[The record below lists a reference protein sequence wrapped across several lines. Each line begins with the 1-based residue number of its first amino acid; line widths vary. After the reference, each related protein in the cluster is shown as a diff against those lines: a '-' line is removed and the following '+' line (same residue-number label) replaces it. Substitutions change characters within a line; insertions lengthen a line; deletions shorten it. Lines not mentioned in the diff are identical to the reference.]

1 MPRQGQGKAQDQRWI
16 FAGEDGA
23 YRLVV
28 EAAFDEGDAA
38 DLVREVARRAEDQ
51 LVVMPGTACLSTK
64 TAGRRILRECNLTT
78 KATVPSSSAMPGLSL
93 RSP

>member
-38 DLVREVARRAEDQ
+38 DLVREIARRAEDQ
-51 LVVMPGTACLSTK
+51 LVMPGTACLSTK
-64 TAGRRILRECNLTT
+64 TAGRILRECNLTN

>member
-1 MPRQGQGKAQDQRWI
+1 VPRQGQGKAQDQRWI

-38 DLVREVARRAEDQ
+38 DLVREVARRAEGQ

-64 TAGRRILRECNLTT
+64 TAGRILRECNLTT